1 MILMWKNINI
11 LENQH
16 ARFYSFSGI
25 SFKKMHIEKEKEFKR
40 HLKENKLRG
49 CVVVLQEPAKM
60 Y

>member
-1 MILMWKNINI
+1 MRVFIVSLVYPI
-11 LENQH
+11 
-16 ARFYSFSGI
+16 Y
-25 SFKKMHIEKEKEFKR
+25 IEKENEFKR